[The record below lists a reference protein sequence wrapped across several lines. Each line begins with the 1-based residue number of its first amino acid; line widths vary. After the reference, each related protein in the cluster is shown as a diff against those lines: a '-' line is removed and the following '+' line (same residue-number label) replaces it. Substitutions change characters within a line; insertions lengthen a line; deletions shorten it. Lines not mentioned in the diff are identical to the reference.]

1 MNELYVPDSNHNSAI
16 AIIGMSCRVPKAKN
30 IDEFWQ
36 NLRDGVESIS
46 FFSAQE
52 LESEGIEP
60 SLLNNPSYV
69 KASSILSDI
78 ELFDASFFDFNPRK
92 AEIMDPQHR
101 LFLECAWDVLENA
114 GYDSEN
120 YEGVIGVYAGV
131 GMNTYLLNNLY
142 PNRNLLES
150 LGDFQVMIGN
160 DKDFLTTCV
169 SYKLNLKGPS
179 INVQTACSTSL
190 VAVHLACQS
199 LLNGECDMALAGGVT
214 VRVPEKAGYFY
225 REGMIFSPDGHC
237 RAFDARAQGTVGGSG
252 VGIVVLKR
260 LEDALVDGDSIHA
273 VIKGSAINNDGLIK
287 VDYTAPSV
295 DGQAAVI
302 AEAQAIAGVE
312 AGKISYV
319 ETHGTGTSLGDP
331 IEIAALT
338 QAFGTTTDKKGFCA
352 IGSVKTNVG
361 HLDTAAGVVGLIK
374 TVLALKHKLLPPSLH
389 FEKPNPN
396 IDFVNSPFYVNTNL
410 SEWKTDGTPRRSGIS
425 SFGIGGTNA
434 HVVLEEAPALE
445 LSGPS
450 RPWQLIVLS
459 AKTSSALDTATANLG
474 KHLQQHLDLNLADVA
489 YTLSQGRRAFS
500 YRRMLLCQN
509 QDEAA
514 VTLSSLGLP
523 QVFTNSREAGAR
535 PIAFMFSGQGTQYVN
550 MALELYQTES
560 VFRAQI
566 DQCAEILKPLL
577 GRDLRHVLYP
587 GAERVAAATQQLQET
602 EIAQPALFVLEY
614 ALAQLWMHWGV
625 HPQTMIGH
633 SIGEYVAACLAGVFS
648 LEEALALVAARGQLM
663 QQLPAG
669 KMLAVPLPATE
680 VQSLLSRALDLAAIN
695 GPSLCVVSGPT
706 EAVEL
711 FQKQLAEQ
719 GIECRHLHTSHAFHS
734 HMMEPILVP
743 FAQWVK
749 QVSLKPPQIPYLSNV
764 TGTWIT
770 AAEVTSPEY
779 WVRHLRETVHFA
791 ESLQQ
796 LLTDP
801 ERILLE
807 VGPGQTLSTL
817 AKRHP
822 EKTSEQVVLS
832 SVRCPQQSQSDVAF
846 LLTTLGQ
853 LWLTGVDVNWTEFY
867 AQEQRYRL
875 PLPTYPFERQRYW
888 IEPPKNNQQ
897 MHSFQAS
904 KPDATRNSLSH
915 SLWEIE
921 RYPEVRQDQQLL
933 PNGLRSPQEI
943 SDRLVPELD
952 PLTDQ
957 YNIQYVVKPV
967 SDRQSQNPNLQT
979 SEVTECS
986 EKSEKRDSSWLHSR
1000 PNLQNGYVA
1009 PRNQLEHTIADI
1021 WQKFLGIEPVGIEDD
1036 FFELGGDSLLAI
1048 QLISKLRETFQT
1060 NLSPG
1065 NFLNKPTIAVLA
1077 KSIEETISIAKLPN
1091 QKVRSVL
1098 PPSLIEIQPGSSLKK
1113 PLFLVH
1119 PADGHIY
1126 LFRDL
1131 VRHLGSDLPIYVF
1144 QYPGLEG
1151 EIEPFTRVEE
1161 MAAYYIKA
1169 LRVLQPEG
1177 PYFLGGSSFGGCV
1190 AFEISQQLHSLDQKV
1205 AFLALM
1211 DTPGPDQISAQMV
1224 DKIVIPTDA
1233 GNSQSD
1239 NYSLSLEAFQHL
1251 GAEAQMTNALEQAK
1265 IVNRLFS
1272 EIERSQARQF
1282 LRVFKANLQALSNYV
1297 PRPYP
1302 GRITFFRAREQWMEF
1317 SPSHPELPWIDVAA
1331 SGIEIHLVPGNHIT
1345 MNFAPHVQFLAERL
1359 KNCIEKAQVEE
1370 GETVRMTI

>member
-1 MNELYVPDSNHNSAI
+1 MNKLSVPDSNHNSEI
-16 AIIGMSCRVPKAKN
+16 AIIGMSCRVPKAKD
-30 IDEFWQ
+30 IDELWQ

-52 LESEGIEP
+52 LESEGID
-60 SLLNNPSYV
+60 STLLNNPSYV

-120 YEGVIGVYAGV
+120 YEGAIGVYAGV

-160 DKDFLTTCV
+160 DKDFLSTCV

-190 VAVHLACQS
+190 VAVHLASQS

-237 RAFDARAQGTVGGSG
+237 RAFDARSQGTVGGSG

-260 LEDALVDGDSIHA
+260 LEDALADGDCIHA
-273 VIKGSAINNDGLIK
+273 VIKGSAINNDGSLK
-287 VDYTAPSV
+287 VGYTAPSV
-295 DGQAAVI
+295 DGQAGVI
-302 AEAQAIAGVE
+302 AEAQAIAGVDPE
-312 AGKISYV
+312 TISYV

-389 FEKPNPN
+389 FEKPNPK
-396 IDFVNSPFYVNTNL
+396 IDFVKSPFYVNTNL
-410 SEWKTDGTPRRSGIS
+410 SEWKTDGTPRRAGIS

-434 HVVLEEAPALE
+434 HVVLEEALALE
-445 LSGPS
+445 PSGPS

-459 AKTSSALDTATANLG
+459 AKTRSALDTATANLG
-474 KHLQQHLDLNLADVA
+474 KHLQQNPDLNLADVA

-500 YRRMLLCQN
+500 HRRMLLCQN
-509 QDEAA
+509 QDEADLA
-514 VTLSSLGLP
+514 LSSPGSP
-523 QVFTNSREAGAR
+523 RVFTNSQEAGAR
-535 PIAFMFSGQGTQYVN
+535 SITFMFSGQGAQYVN

-566 DQCAEILKPLL
+566 DQCAEILKPQL

-587 GAERVAAATQQLQET
+587 SMERVAAATQQLQET
-602 EIAQPALFVLEY
+602 EIAQPALFVFEY
-614 ALAQLWMHWGV
+614 ALAQLWMQWGV
-625 HPQTMIGH
+625 RPQTMLGH

-648 LEEALALVAARGQLM
+648 LEEALTLVAARGQLM

-669 KMLAVPLPATE
+669 KMLAVSLPVTE
-680 VQSLLSRALDLAAIN
+680 IQSLLSRSLDLAAIN

-711 FQKQLAEQ
+711 FQKQLVEQ
-719 GIECRHLHTSHAFHS
+719 GVEYRHLHTSHAFHS
-734 HMMEPILVP
+734 HMMEPILIP
-743 FAQWVK
+743 FAQRVK

-779 WVRHLRETVHFA
+779 WVRHLRQTVHFA

-801 ERILLE
+801 EQILLE

-822 EKTSEQVVLS
+822 EKASEQVVLS
-832 SVRCPQQSQSDVAF
+832 SVSHPQKSQSDVAF
-846 LLTTLGQ
+846 LLTTFGQ
-853 LWLTGVDVNWTEFY
+853 LWLTGVDVNWAGFY

-888 IEPPKNNQQ
+888 IEPARSDQQ
-897 MHSFQAS
+897 IHSFQDF
-904 KPDATRNSLSH
+904 KLDATRKSFSH
-915 SLWEIE
+915 SLSEIE
-921 RYPEVRQDQQLL
+921 WHPEVHQDQQLL
-933 PNGLRSPQEI
+933 PNDLPSPQEI
-943 SDRLVPELD
+943 SDRLVPQLD
-952 PLTDQ
+952 RLTDQ
-957 YNIQYVVKPV
+957 SNIRYVDRPV
-967 SDRQSQNPNLQT
+967 SYRQSQNQNSQT
-979 SEVTECS
+979 SEVTEGS
-986 EKSEKRDSSWLHSR
+986 DKRDSSWPHSR

-1009 PRNQLEHTIADI
+1009 PRNQLEQTIADI
-1021 WQKFLGIEPVGIEDD
+1021 WQKFLGIEQVGIEDD

-1048 QLISKLRETFQT
+1048 QLISKLRATFQT

-1077 KSIEETISIAKLPN
+1077 KSIEETISIVKFPN
-1091 QKVRSVL
+1091 QKVRPVL
-1098 PPSLIEIQPGSSLKK
+1098 PPSLIEIQPGSNLKK

-1131 VRHLGSDLPIYVF
+1131 VRHLGSDIPIYVF

-1161 MAAYYIKA
+1161 MAAYYLKA

-1190 AFEISQQLHSLDQKV
+1190 AFEISQQLHSLGQKV

-1224 DKIVIPTDA
+1224 DNIVIPTEG

-1239 NYSLSLEAFQHL
+1239 NYSLSLDAFQHL
-1251 GAEAQMTNALEQAK
+1251 GADAQMINALEQAK
-1265 IVNRLFS
+1265 VFNRLFS
-1272 EIERSQARQF
+1272 EIELPQARQF
-1282 LRVFKANLQALSNYV
+1282 IRVFKANLQALSNYV
-1297 PRPYP
+1297 PRPNP

-1317 SPSHPELPWIDVAA
+1317 SPSHPEISWIDVAA
-1331 SGIEIHLVPGNHIT
+1331 GGIEIHLVPGNHIT
-1345 MNFAPHVQFLAERL
+1345 MNFDPHVQFLAERL
-1359 KNCIEKAQVEE
+1359 KNGIEKAQAEE
-1370 GETVRMTI
+1370 GTPVRMTI

>member
-1 MNELYVPDSNHNSAI
+1 MNELYLANSNHNSAI

-52 LESEGIEP
+52 LESEGIDL
-60 SLLNNPSYV
+60 SLLDNPNYV

-78 ELFDASFFDFNPRK
+78 DLFDASFFDFNPRK

-120 YEGVIGVYAGV
+120 YEGAIGVYAGV

-150 LGDFQVMIGN
+150 LGDFQLMIGN
-160 DKDFLTTCV
+160 DKDFLATCV

-214 VRVPEKAGYFY
+214 IRVPEKVGYFY
-225 REGMIFSPDGHC
+225 REGMIFSADGHC
-237 RAFDARAQGTVGGSG
+237 RAFDAQAQGTVGGSG
-252 VGIVVLKR
+252 LGIVVLKR
-260 LEDALVDGDSIHA
+260 LEDALTDGDCIHA

-287 VDYTAPSV
+287 VGYTAPSV

-312 AGKISYV
+312 AEKISYI

-338 QAFGTTTDKKGFCA
+338 QAFEATTDKKGFCA

-374 TVLALKHKLLPPSLH
+374 TVLALKHKLIPPSLH
-389 FEKPNPN
+389 FKKPNPK

-445 LSGPS
+445 PSGSS

-459 AKTSSALDTATANLG
+459 AKTSSALDAATVNLG
-474 KHLQQHLDLNLADVA
+474 KHLQQHPNLNLADVA
-489 YTLSQGRRAFS
+489 YTLSQGRRAFNC
-500 YRRMLLCQN
+500 RRMLLCQN
-509 QDEAA
+509 QNEAA
-514 VTLSSLGLP
+514 ATLSSSSSP
-523 QVFTNSREAGAR
+523 QVFTSYREAGTR
-535 PIAFMFSGQGTQYVN
+535 PITFMFSGQGAQYVN
-550 MALELYQTES
+550 MALELYQTEP
-560 VFRAQI
+560 VFRARI

-587 GAERVAAATQQLQET
+587 DAEGVAAATQQLQET

-633 SIGEYVAACLAGVFS
+633 SIGEYVVACLAGVFS

-663 QQLPAG
+663 QQLPVG
-669 KMLAVPLPATE
+669 KMLAVPLSATE
-680 VQSLLSRALDLAAIN
+680 VQSLLSQTLDLAAIN
-695 GPSLCVVSGPT
+695 GPSLCVVSGLA
-706 EAVEL
+706 EAVEM

-719 GIECRHLHTSHAFHS
+719 GVECRYLHTSHAFHS
-734 HMMEPILVP
+734 HMMEPILIP
-743 FAQWVK
+743 FAQRVK

-770 AAEVTSPEY
+770 AAEVTSSEY
-779 WVRHLRETVHFA
+779 WVRHLRETVHFY

-801 ERILLE
+801 EQILLE
-807 VGPGQTLSTL
+807 VGPGEALSTL

-822 EKTSEQVVLS
+822 DKVPDQVVLS
-832 SVRCPQQSQSDVAF
+832 SIRHPQQSQSDVAF

-853 LWLTGVDVNWTEFY
+853 LWLTGVDVNWAKFY
-867 AQEQRYRL
+867 AQEQRYRV

-888 IEPPKNNQQ
+888 IEPAR
-897 MHSFQAS
+897 S
-904 KPDATRNSLSH
+904 
-915 SLWEIE
+915 
-921 RYPEVRQDQQLL
+921 DQQLL
-933 PNGLRSPQEI
+933 PNDLLSPQEI
-943 SDRLVPELD
+943 SDRLVSELD
-952 PLTDQ
+952 RLTNQ
-957 YNIQYVVKPV
+957 YNIRYVDKPV
-967 SDRQSQNPNLQT
+967 SDHHSQSSSSQT
-979 SEVTECS
+979 SEATECS
-986 EKSEKRDSSWLHSR
+986 EKSENSDSSCLYPR

-1009 PRNQLEHTIADI
+1009 PRNQFEQTIADI
-1021 WQKFLGIEPVGIEDD
+1021 WQKFLGIEQVGIEDD

-1060 NLSPG
+1060 NFSSG
-1065 NFLNKPTIAVLA
+1065 NFLKKPTIAVLA
-1077 KSIEETISIAKLPN
+1077 TSIEETISIIKLPN
-1091 QKVRSVL
+1091 QKLQSVL
-1098 PPSLIEIQPGSSLKK
+1098 PSSLIEIQPGSSLKK

-1119 PADGHIY
+1119 PADGQIY

-1131 VRHLGSDLPIYVF
+1131 VRQLDSDLPIYVF
-1144 QYPGLEG
+1144 QDPGLEG
-1151 EIEPFTRVEE
+1151 EIEPFIRVEE

-1190 AFEISQQLHSLDQKV
+1190 AFEISQQLHSLGQKV

-1211 DTPGPDQISAQMV
+1211 DTPGPNQISAQMV

-1233 GNSQSD
+1233 SNSQFK
-1239 NYSLSLEAFQHL
+1239 NYSISLDAFQDL
-1251 GAEAQMTNALEQAK
+1251 SAEAQMINALKQVK
-1265 IVNRLFS
+1265 FVNRLFS
-1272 EIERSQARQF
+1272 EIEQRQALQF

-1297 PRPYP
+1297 PRSYP

-1317 SPSHPELPWIDVAA
+1317 SPSNPELPWIDVAA
-1331 SGIEIHLVPGNHIT
+1331 GGIEIHLVPGNHIT

-1370 GETVRMTI
+1370 EKTVRMTI